1 MTDTLMTCERFEER
15 LADYMEGD
23 VHGAE
28 RALLDAHAA
37 SCAACGALV
46 EIGRAS
52 CRERV
57 CELV

>member
-1 MTDTLMTCERFEER
+1 MGFLDNLENDLKALERQEER
-15 LADYMEGD
+15 DPEKVARE
-23 VHGAE
+23 
-28 RALLDAHAA
+28 HARRE
-37 SCAACGALV
+37 